1 VRVHGKRVT
10 KTITVWSRSG
20 LPESAVL
27 DVDTPLDGVLQ
38 ATIQTAPAGSS
49 LSVLDSSGATVIG
62 PAGVQNATFTVCGQ
76 RSVKL
81 SLHSPTPGSFRVT
94 VSAP

>member
-1 VRVHGKRVT
+1 VQRPLVAKRVRKTVRVHGKRVT

-20 LPESAVL
+20 LPEPAVL

-49 LSVLDSSGATVIG
+49 LSVL
-62 PAGVQNATFTVCGQ
+62 
-76 RSVKL
+76 RSTRRRGRDL
-81 SLHSPTPGSFRVT
+81 NPR
-94 VSAP
+94 SA